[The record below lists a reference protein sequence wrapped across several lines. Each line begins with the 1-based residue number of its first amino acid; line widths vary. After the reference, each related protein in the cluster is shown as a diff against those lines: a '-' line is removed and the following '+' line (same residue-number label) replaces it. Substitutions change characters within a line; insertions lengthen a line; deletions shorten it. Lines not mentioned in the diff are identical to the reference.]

1 MVWSRLPADVR
12 TQPSGPKATEHQ
24 SVQRRL
30 MTSCVLIAG
39 VCLVTPGG
47 GPSVEEVF
55 VASAQA
61 AEDTEGAMCMMPD
74 GVDGPPE
81 GGPHVRSYVA
91 SDFSRTA
98 QSQLA
103 IPKSSNTEGGDL
115 PPVRMV
121 VDPYPSFNGIV
132 VDTTNDLVMMSDTN
146 RKSLLVYD
154 RTAGSLTSKEAA
166 TPRQQ
171 IMGPDTGV
179 GFVAGVAMDPVHRE
193 IFTVNNDVEDR
204 LVAFDYDDRGNV
216 KPKRLLYVP
225 HQSWGIAFAPKRD
238 VLALSVQTPNM
249 FVVFKRDAKKFD
261 APLRSVR
268 GPRTEMADP
277 HGISFDETHNE
288 VVVANHGNFRP
299 GELITS
305 YTAYDARESRQ
316 ERSGDT
322 LDENARGKFL
332 PSSITVFDGDAK
344 GDAAP
349 LRVIQG
355 PLSQIDWPMG
365 VAVDEANNEIVV
377 ANNGDNSVLVFPR
390 TASGDVAP
398 ARAIRGP
405 LTGVNGPMGVA
416 IAKEEIY
423 VANFGDHTALVFPRL
438 AAGNVRPRRVIR
450 NAPAG
455 KETSGFG
462 NPYSVAYDTRRQE
475 ILVPN

>member
-1 MVWSRLPADVR
+1 MYRRFVL
-12 TQPSGPKATEHQ
+12 SG
-24 SVQRRL
+24 VF
-30 MTSCVLIAG
+30 IAG
-39 VCLVTPGG
+39 VCLVTPGRG
-47 GPSVEEVF
+47 RSLEEAF
-55 VASAQA
+55 VTAAQA
-61 AEDTEGAMCMMPD
+61 AEDTEGAICMMPD
-74 GVDGPPE
+74 GGDGPPA
-81 GGPHVRSYVA
+81 GGPHGLAYAGLPYVG
-91 SDFSRTA
+91 SGFSPTE
-98 QSQLA
+98 QIA
-103 IPKSSNTEGGDL
+103 IPKSTSADGGDV

-121 VDPYPSFNGIV
+121 VDPYPSFNGVV

-154 RTAGSLTSKEAA
+154 RTAGSATSKEAA

-179 GFVAGVAMDPVHRE
+179 GFVAGVAMDPAHRE
-193 IFTVNNDVEDR
+193 LFTVNNDVEDR
-204 LVAFDYDDRGNV
+204 LVVFDYDARGNA

-249 FVVFKRDAKKFD
+249 FVVFKREAKKFD
-261 APLRSVR
+261 APVRSVR
-268 GPRTEMADP
+268 GPKTQMADP
-277 HGISFDETHNE
+277 HGIYFDETHNE

-299 GELITS
+299 GELITA

-316 ERSGDT
+316 ERIGDK
-322 LDENARGKFL
+322 LDENARGRFL
-332 PSSITVFDGDAK
+332 LSSVTVFDGDAN
-344 GDAAP
+344 GDVAP

-365 VAVDEANNEIVV
+365 VAVDEVNNEIIV
-377 ANNGDNSVLVFPR
+377 ANNGDNSILVFAR
-390 TASGDVAP
+390 TASGDVP
-398 ARAIRGP
+398 PKRVIRGA

-416 IAKEEIY
+416 VANGEIH

-438 AAGNVRPRRVIR
+438 AGGNVRPRRIIR

-462 NPYSVAYDTRRQE
+462 NPYSVAYDTKREQ

>member
-1 MVWSRLPADVR
+1 MTNAR
-12 TQPSGPKATEHQ
+12 TM
-24 SVQRRL
+24 RRPIFV
-30 MTSCVLIAG
+30 SFVLIAG
-39 VCLVTPGG
+39 VCVVMP
-47 GPSVEEVF
+47 GPSPSIEEMF
-55 VASAQA
+55 VATTEA
-61 AEDTEGAMCMMPD
+61 ADETEGAICLMPD
-74 GVDGPPE
+74 GADG
-81 GGPHVRSYVA
+81 
-91 SDFSRTA
+91 SDGA
-98 QSQLA
+98 GQSQIA
-103 IPKSSNTEGGDL
+103 IPKSSNVEGGDL

-121 VDPYPSFNGIV
+121 VDPYPSFNGV
-132 VDTTNDLVMMSDTN
+132 AVDSTNDLVMMSDTN

-154 RTAGSLTSKEAA
+154 RTAGSPTSRNAA
-166 TPRQQ
+166 LPRQQ

-179 GFVAGVAMDPVHRE
+179 GFIAGVAMDPVHRE
-193 IFTVNNDVEDR
+193 LFTVNNDVEDR
-204 LVAFDYDDRGNV
+204 LVVFDYDARGNV

-238 VLALSVQTPNM
+238 VIALSVQTPNM
-249 FVVFKRDAKKFD
+249 FVVFRREAQKFD

-268 GPRTEMADP
+268 GPKTQMADP
-277 HGISFDETHNE
+277 HGIYFDETHNE

-316 ERSGDT
+316 ERAGGDKV
-322 LDENARGKFL
+322 DENARGRFL
-332 PSSITVFDGDAK
+332 PSSITVFEGDAK

-365 VAVDEANNEIVV
+365 IAVDEPNNEIVV
-377 ANNGDNSVLVFPR
+377 ANNGDNSLLVFPR
-390 TASGDVAP
+390 DASGDVP
-398 ARAIRGP
+398 PKRVIRGP
-405 LTGVNGPMGVA
+405 LTGVKGPMGVA
-416 IAKEEIY
+416 IAKDEIY

-438 AAGNVRPRRVIR
+438 AAGNVRPRRIIR

-462 NPYSVAYDTRRQE
+462 NPYSVAYDTKRQE